1 MASPNTNHPLVG
13 RRVLNVHRQDTR
25 NPEAHRGKIEG
36 IYKGCNALDAIIMT
50 QSYSAI
56 LFIISMSFLSTV
68 VLVPSFCWSFPDKP

>member
-36 IYKGCNALDAIIMT
+36 IYEGCNALVAVKFDG
-50 QSYSAI
+50 SEFPSI
-56 LFIISMSFLSTV
+56 LPPNDLA
-68 VLVPSFCWSFPDKP
+68 FCELWPREGCRVSNHI